1 MAATMGARIAQ
12 ARREQGSSPRQV
24 AARLGVKPATLENWE
39 QDRSE
44 PRANKLL
51 TLAGVLDVPVS
62 WLLQGDDG
70 LGERYQSADAD
81 GIAAIRRKL
90 ERAAIMQEEA
100 AALLAEAS
108 AAIARLDDGAGQ
120 DEDLVA

>member
-62 WLLQGDDG
+62 WLLQGDDS

-100 AALLAEAS
+100 AALLAEVS
-108 AAIARLDDGAGQ
+108 AAVARLDDGAGQ

>member
-62 WLLQGDDG
+62 WLLQGDDS